1 MKNTTTAVVAVL
13 AAIALG
19 GSSLATMDIQKE
31 YKGKDPK
38 ANCASCH
45 VAKMPKKEAA
55 DLNAFGKTVKGAKDK
70 DGKIDWSKVKVP
82 TPPPA

>member
-1 MKNTTTAVVAVL
+1 MKKTTTAVVAAL

-19 GSSLATMDIQKE
+19 STSLATMDIQKE
-31 YKGKDPK
+31 YKAKDPK
-38 ANCASCH
+38 ASCQSCH

-55 DLNAFGKTVKGAKDK
+55 DLNDFGKTVKGAKDK

-82 TPPPA
+82 TPAAS